1 MALYDPG
8 TIEEGDP
15 AMIRAEADELKTVAA
30 NIHTVAAMLR
40 TVSTKGVWD
49 SCAGTTFDAEV
60 GATPDDLV
68 AIANRLAGTERIIRP
83 YAERLETSQAALTR
97 IRARYDDN
105 VTTSQDRKA
114 TLATMTPEDPQY
126 ARVDR
131 EYRAA
136 SNARETNKR
145 EFTREAE
152 EASADERTVATRL
165 GDVAPELTDPRA
177 YNAFEKSS
185 RTGTSSLVHNPV
197 VDWIPTFRPM
207 SVLGVGD
214 PIGKL
219 GRRVVYGEGS
229 YKDVSASTVVAGLNT
244 VLPTSKKVAAKN
256 TFRGSGRAERLRG
269 IKAADKSTN
278 PIARKRIVANAKVS
292 TRHQVAT
299 SKVRLKDKVSDTVAQ
314 KSGARLIDDF
324 ASDWAAVAGS
334 GRVRKG
340 GVVIKYSVRATNHTI
355 TQVDAAKKHKERYDR
370 LTETSAERTARQEQE
385 AAAERRKVA
394 DQQRRDAA
402 VDDLTTRPVASPI
415 P

>member
-152 EASADERTVATRL
+152 EASAD
-165 GDVAPELTDPRA
+165 
-177 YNAFEKSS
+177 
-185 RTGTSSLVHNPV
+185 
-197 VDWIPTFRPM
+197 
-207 SVLGVGD
+207 
-214 PIGKL
+214 
-219 GRRVVYGEGS
+219 
-229 YKDVSASTVVAGLNT
+229 
-244 VLPTSKKVAAKN
+244 
-256 TFRGSGRAERLRG
+256 
-269 IKAADKSTN
+269 
-278 PIARKRIVANAKVS
+278 
-292 TRHQVAT
+292 
-299 SKVRLKDKVSDTVAQ
+299 
-314 KSGARLIDDF
+314 
-324 ASDWAAVAGS
+324 
-334 GRVRKG
+334 
-340 GVVIKYSVRATNHTI
+340 
-355 TQVDAAKKHKERYDR
+355 
-370 LTETSAERTARQEQE
+370 
-385 AAAERRKVA
+385 
-394 DQQRRDAA
+394 
-402 VDDLTTRPVASPI
+402 
-415 P
+415 